1 MAETKNT
8 FERDTDSRSKHLSV
22 SLSMPAMYYACIA
35 VSYGMGQHIIGIWY
49 SVSSMVFNVGHARSY
64 ARGHVGVGHDIMHG
78 PWT

>member
-8 FERDTDSRSKHLSV
+8 FERDADSRSNQLSV
-22 SLSMPAMYYACIA
+22 SMSMPAMYYACRA
-35 VSYGMGQHIIGIWY
+35 VSYGIGQHIIGIWY

>member
-1 MAETKNT
+1 MSIN
-8 FERDTDSRSKHLSV
+8 L
-22 SLSMPAMYYACIA
+22 LSMYWTWNNVWNCA